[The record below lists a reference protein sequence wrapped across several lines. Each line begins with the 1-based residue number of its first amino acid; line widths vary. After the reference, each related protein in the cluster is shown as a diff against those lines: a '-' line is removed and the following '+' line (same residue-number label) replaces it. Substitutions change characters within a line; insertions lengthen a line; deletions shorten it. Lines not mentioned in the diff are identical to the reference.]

1 MLYPW
6 VRKIPWR
13 REWLPTPIF
22 LPGESL
28 GQRSPRSYSPRGHKE
43 SDTTEQLTLSHF
55 KDRQHL
61 TNGNEEK
68 VYMQSSKEKS
78 IRSKVRYS
86 GKESAL
92 LWKPQIIFQIL
103 LLQTILSEVPLIMW
117 YSM

>member
-1 MLYPW
+1 MFYSW

-22 LPGESL
+22 LLGESL
-28 GQRSPRSYSPRGHKE
+28 GQRGLGSYSPRGHKE

-68 VYMQSSKEKS
+68 VDMQSSKEKS
-78 IRSKVRYS
+78 IRSKARYS
-86 GKESAL
+86 GIESAL
-92 LWKPQIIFQIL
+92 LWKPQVIFHIIL
-103 LLQTILSEVPLIMW
+103 LKTILSKIRHKNKT
-117 YSM
+117 

>member
-1 MLYPW
+1 MFYPW

-28 GQRSPRSYSPRGHKE
+28 GQRSLGSYSPRGHKE
-43 SDTTEQLTLSHF
+43 LDTTEQLTLSHF

-61 TNGNEEK
+61 TNGNEER
-68 VYMQSSKEKS
+68 VYIQPSKENS

-86 GKESAL
+86 GIESAL
-92 LWKPQIIFQIL
+92 LWKSQVIFQIL
-103 LLQTILSEVPLIMW
+103 LLKTTLSKVLLIIW